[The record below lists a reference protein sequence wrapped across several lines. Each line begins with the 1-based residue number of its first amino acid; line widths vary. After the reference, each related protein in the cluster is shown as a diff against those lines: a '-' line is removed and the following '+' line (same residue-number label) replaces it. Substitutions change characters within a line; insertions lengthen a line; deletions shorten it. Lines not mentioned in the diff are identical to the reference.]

1 MAGMNPE
8 SIENHLA
15 LVLGQWMIIIACAWC
30 FGRAGRR
37 IGQPLAVGEIVAGLA
52 LGPSGLGALWPGAF
66 AALFPPGTQQSMQLL
81 GKLGLIFL
89 LFQVGM
95 EFDYAHLRS
104 QTRMVVAV
112 ALAGIVFPLAG
123 GWLIGPW
130 LHRTFAPQAPYFGF
144 QLFVCV
150 AMAITALPMMGR
162 ILLEFKLE
170 RTALGAIAISAA
182 AIDDVVGWILL
193 ALITAL
199 CTAGFAWRP
208 LLAQV
213 LGLLLFFA
221 AIIHAVG
228 PALRW
233 CWRALSR
240 EGRIPMPDSFLALLL
255 TVLFGACLA
264 TKALGVFS
272 IFGAFM
278 LGVSLHREVRLVA
291 AWRERFASFAMVALV
306 PIFFT
311 NTGLRTE
318 IGSLAGP
325 VAWLGCALVFAV
337 AVLGKLGGCFLGAR
351 LMGVKTREAACV
363 AGLMNTR
370 ALMGLIA
377 INVGADLGLLPK
389 SLFTMFVL
397 MALGTTAMTGPLLQ
411 WWQPAALRE
420 TAGPARR
427 PQPAVPELR

>member
-1 MAGMNPE
+1 MNPE
-8 SIENHLA
+8 SIESHLS
-15 LVLGQWMIIIACAWC
+15 LVLGQWMIIVACAWC
-30 FGRAGRR
+30 FGRAARR
-37 IGQPLAVGEIVAGLA
+37 LGQPLAVGEIVAGLA
-52 LGPSGLGALWPGAF
+52 LGPSGLGALWPAAF
-66 AALFPPGTQQSMQLL
+66 TALFPPGTQQSMQLL

-112 ALAGIVFPLAG
+112 ALAGILFPIAG

-130 LHRTFAPQAPYFGF
+130 LHRTFAPQVPYFGF

-162 ILLEFKLE
+162 ILLELRLE
-170 RTALGAIAISAA
+170 RTSLGAIAISAA

-199 CTAGFAWRP
+199 CTSGFAWKP

-240 EGRIPMPDSFLALLL
+240 GGRIPMPDSFLALLL
-255 TVLFGACLA
+255 TVLFSACLA
-264 TKALGVFS
+264 THALGVFS

-291 AWRERFASFAMVALV
+291 AWRERFASFALVALV

-325 VAWLGCALVFAV
+325 VAWLGCALVFVV
-337 AVLGKLGGCFLGAR
+337 AVIGKLGGCFLGAR
-351 LMGVKTREAACV
+351 LMGVKTREAACI

-397 MALGTTAMTGPLLQ
+397 MALATTAMTGPLLQ
-411 WWQPAALRE
+411 WWQPASLRE
-420 TAGPARR
+420 TVGATRE
-427 PQPAVPELR
+427 PQPALPELR